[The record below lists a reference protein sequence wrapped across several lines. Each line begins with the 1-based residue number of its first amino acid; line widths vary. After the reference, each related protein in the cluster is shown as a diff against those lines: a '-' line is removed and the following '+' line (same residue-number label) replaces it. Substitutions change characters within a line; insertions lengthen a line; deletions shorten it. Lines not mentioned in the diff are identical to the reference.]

1 MSVSKQTISIELSED
16 GIEKA
21 LRKLSQYKQNVL
33 DKENILRQKVAE
45 FLASESQSGF
55 NGAIVDDL
63 TDKSGGARYGNVD
76 VSIDNRGNVTVVV
89 ASGEDAVWIEFGAG
103 VHYNGAVGSSPNP
116 YGTELGFTIGSYGKG
131 NGRKEKWG
139 FYENG
144 ELKITRGTP
153 AAMPMAK
160 AVTSLCNEFP
170 RIAKEV
176 FG

>member
-1 MSVSKQTISIELSED
+1 MSKHVISVELSEE
-16 GIEKA
+16 GIDKA
-21 LRKLSQYKQNVL
+21 LRELAQYKKSVL
-33 DKENILRQKVAE
+33 DKETLLRQKVAD
-45 FLASESQSGF
+45 FLASEAQSGF

-63 TDKSGGARYGNVD
+63 TDKSGGTRYGNVD
-76 VSIDNRGNVTVVV
+76 VSIDNRGNVTVVI
-89 ASGEDAVWIEFGAG
+89 ANGEDAVWIEFGAG
-103 VHYNGAVGSSPNP
+103 VYYNGAVGSSPNP
-116 YGTELGFTIGSYGKG
+116 YGAQLGFIIGGYGKG

-139 FYENG
+139 FYEDG

-153 AAMPMAK
+153 ATMPMAR

>member
-1 MSVSKQTISIELSED
+1 VSKQTISIELSED
-16 GIEKA
+16 GVEKA
-21 LRKLSQYKQNVL
+21 LRELSQYKRNVL
-33 DKENILRQKVAE
+33 DKENLLRQKVAE

-63 TDKSGGARYGNVD
+63 TDRSGGARYGNVD

-103 VHYNGAVGSSPNP
+103 VYHNGAAGSSPNP
-116 YGTELGFTIGSYGKG
+116 YGAELGFTIGGYGKG

-144 ELKITRGTP
+144 ELKISRGTP
-153 AAMPMAK
+153 ALMPMAK
-160 AVTSLCNEFP
+160 AVTALCDEFP

>member
-1 MSVSKQTISIELSED
+1 MSKQTISVELSEE

-21 LRKLSQYKQNVL
+21 IRELSQYKQKVL
-33 DKENILRQKVAE
+33 DKENLLRQKVAD
-45 FLASESQSGF
+45 FLASESQIGF

-63 TDKSGGARYGNVD
+63 TDMSGGTRYGNVD

-103 VHYNGAVGSSPNP
+103 VHYNGVVGNSPNP
-116 YGTELGFTIGSYGKG
+116 YGAELGFTIGGYGKG

-153 AAMPMAK
+153 ATMPMAR
-160 AVTSLCNEFP
+160 AVTALLTEFP

>member
-1 MSVSKQTISIELSED
+1 MSKQTISIELSEE

-21 LRKLSQYKQNVL
+21 LKEISQYKQKVL
-33 DKENILRQKVAE
+33 DKENLLRQKVAD

-63 TDKSGGARYGNVD
+63 TDKSGGTRYGNVD
-76 VSIDNRGNVTVVV
+76 VSIDDRGNVTVVV
-89 ASGEDAVWIEFGAG
+89 ANGEDAVWIEFGAG

-116 YGTELGFTIGSYGKG
+116 YGAELGFTIGGYGKG

-153 AAMPMAK
+153 ATMPMAR

>member
-1 MSVSKQTISIELSED
+1 MSKQTISVELSEE
-16 GIEKA
+16 GVEKA
-21 LRKLSQYKQNVL
+21 LRELSQYKQKVL
-33 DKENILRQKVAE
+33 DKENLLRQKVAD

-63 TDKSGGARYGNVD
+63 TGKSGGTRYGNVD
-76 VSIDNRGNVTVVV
+76 VSIDDRGNVTVVV
-89 ASGEDAVWIEFGAG
+89 ANGEDAVWIEFGAG

-116 YGTELGFTIGSYGKG
+116 YGAELGFTIGGYGKG

-139 FYENG
+139 FYEKG

-153 AAMPMAK
+153 AIMPMAR

>member
-1 MSVSKQTISIELSED
+1 MSKQTISVELSEE

-21 LRKLSQYKQNVL
+21 IRELSQYKQKVL
-33 DKENILRQKVAE
+33 DKENLLRQKVAD
-45 FLASESQSGF
+45 FLASESQIGF

-63 TDKSGGARYGNVD
+63 TDKSGGTRYGNVD

-116 YGTELGFTIGSYGKG
+116 YGAELGFTIGGYGKG

-153 AAMPMAK
+153 ATMPMAR
-160 AVTSLCNEFP
+160 AVTALLTEFP

>member
-1 MSVSKQTISIELSED
+1 MSKQTISVELSEE

-21 LRKLSQYKQNVL
+21 LRELSQYKQKVL
-33 DKENILRQKVAE
+33 DKENLLRQKVAD

-63 TDKSGGARYGNVD
+63 TDKSGGTRYGNVD
-76 VSIDNRGNVTVVV
+76 VSIDDRGNVTVVV

-116 YGTELGFTIGSYGKG
+116 YGVELGFTIGGYGKG

-153 AAMPMAK
+153 AIMPMAR

>member
-1 MSVSKQTISIELSED
+1 MSKQTISVELSEE

-21 LRKLSQYKQNVL
+21 IRELSQYKQKVL
-33 DKENILRQKVAE
+33 DKENLLRQKVAD
-45 FLASESQSGF
+45 FLASESQIGF

-63 TDKSGGARYGNVD
+63 TDMSGGTRYGNVD

-116 YGTELGFTIGSYGKG
+116 YGAELGFAIGGYGKG

-153 AAMPMAK
+153 ATMPMAR
-160 AVTSLCNEFP
+160 AVTALLTEFP

>member
-1 MSVSKQTISIELSED
+1 MSKQVISVELSEE
-16 GIEKA
+16 GIDKA
-21 LRKLSQYKQNVL
+21 LRELAQYKKSVL
-33 DKENILRQKVAE
+33 DKETLLRQKVAD
-45 FLASESQSGF
+45 FLASEAQNGF

-63 TDKSGGARYGNVD
+63 TDKSGGTRYGNVD
-76 VSIDNRGNVTVVV
+76 VSIDNRGNVTVVI
-89 ASGEDAVWIEFGAG
+89 ANGEDAVWIEFGAG

-116 YGTELGFTIGSYGKG
+116 YGAQLGFTIGGYGKG

-139 FYENG
+139 FYEDG

-153 AAMPMAK
+153 ATMPMAK

>member
-1 MSVSKQTISIELSED
+1 MSKQTISVELSEE

-21 LRKLSQYKQNVL
+21 LRELSQYKQKVL
-33 DKENILRQKVAE
+33 DKENLLRQKVAD

-63 TDKSGGARYGNVD
+63 TDKSGGTRYGNVD
-76 VSIDNRGNVTVVV
+76 VSIDDRGNVTVVV

-116 YGTELGFTIGSYGKG
+116 YGAELGFTIGGYGKG

-153 AAMPMAK
+153 AIMPMAR

>member
-1 MSVSKQTISIELSED
+1 MSKRTISVELSEE

-21 LRKLSQYKQNVL
+21 IRELSQYKQKVL
-33 DKENILRQKVAE
+33 DKENLLRQKVAD
-45 FLASESQSGF
+45 FLAYESQSGF

-63 TDKSGGARYGNVD
+63 TDKSGGTRYGNVD
-76 VSIDNRGNVTVVV
+76 VSIDDRGNVTVVV
-89 ASGEDAVWIEFGAG
+89 ANGEDAVWIEFGAG
-103 VHYNGAVGSSPNP
+103 IHHNGAVGSSPNP
-116 YGTELGFTIGSYGKG
+116 YGAALGFTIGGYGKG

-139 FYENG
+139 FYEKG

-153 AAMPMAK
+153 ATMPMAR